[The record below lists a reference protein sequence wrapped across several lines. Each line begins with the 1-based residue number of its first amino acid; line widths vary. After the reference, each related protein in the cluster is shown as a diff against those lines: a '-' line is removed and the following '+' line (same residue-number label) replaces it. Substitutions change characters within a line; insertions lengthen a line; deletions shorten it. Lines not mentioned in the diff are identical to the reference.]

1 MRVEITKEEMI
12 DTPSIPKDDEGPV
25 FMEPWQARAFAMTVK
40 LAEEG
45 VFSWGEWC
53 EALSGEIKR
62 AQAAGDP
69 DLGDTYYL
77 HWLAALEALVV
88 KKQVSNK
95 QGLDQA
101 FHDWRAAD
109 HARVHGE
116 APVYVKGAGQQ
127 QHSHH

>member
-1 MRVEITKEEMI
+1 MRVEITNEELI

-25 FMEPWQARAFAMTVK
+25 FKEPWQARAFAMTVK

-53 EALSGEIKR
+53 EAISTEIKR

-77 HWLAALEALVV
+77 HWLSALEGLVV
-88 KKQVSNK
+88 QKKVSNK
-95 QGLDQA
+95 NGLDQA
-101 FHDWRAAD
+101 FNDWRAAD
-109 HARVHGE
+109 QARIHGE

-127 QHSHH
+127 QHGHH